1 MNITLIAGARPNFM
15 KIAPL
20 IKAIEQFNE
29 QKGESQECTVYGV
42 GCKKGE
48 SQEWKVE
55 SQEISYRLVH
65 TGQHYDKNMS
75 DTFFEELGI
84 PAPDTNLGCGGGT
97 QAEQTAAIM
106 VAFEKELIAH
116 PADIVLVVGDVT
128 STMACS
134 IVAKKLNTRV
144 CHVEAGIRSWDLSM
158 PEEINRMVT
167 DSLADYMFTTS
178 EVANRNLMR
187 QGATMMSEESGECTV
202 YGVGCT
208 DVESGEMAEDKYAYE
223 RVPQRVWYVGNVMID
238 TLLANRARFRQPEV
252 WNTLALQEKQYIVM
266 TMHRPANVDEEN
278 HLRAMMEQIV
288 DNAHGLPIVFPIHPR
303 TAKLFYNLWGD
314 EEALAKRFPNLHIVE
329 PLGYLEFNYLV
340 ERAKA
345 VVTDSGGIT
354 EETTVMGVPCIT
366 LRDNTERPETCT
378 VGTNE
383 LIGTNPAAIKPA
395 LDKLFAGEWKKGGV
409 PALWDGHT
417 AERIIAILAGVDV
430 RC

>member
-1 MNITLIAGARPNFM
+1 MRTMHITLIAGARPNFM

-20 IKAIEQFNE
+20 IKAI
-29 QKGESQECTVYGV
+29 K
-42 GCKKGE
+42 
-48 SQEWKVE
+48 EWKPNPNNVLRTATGSPIE
-55 SQEISYRLVH
+55 QSSSPVQGGEQEQRSIQYRLVH

-84 PAPDTNLGCGGGT
+84 PAPDVNLGCGGGT

-106 VAFEKELIAH
+106 VAFEKELMAH

-134 IVAKKLNTRV
+134 IVAKKLNTKV
-144 CHVEAGIRSWDLSM
+144 CHVEAGIRSWDLTM

-178 EVANRNLMR
+178 EVANANLLR
-187 QGATMMSEESGECTV
+187 QGATLMSERMNELTN
-202 YGVGCT
+202 
-208 DVESGEMAEDKYAYE
+208 E
-223 RVPQRVWYVGNVMID
+223 RSQQCVWFVGNVMID
-238 TLLANRARFRQPEV
+238 TLLANRARFRKPQIWDE
-252 WNTLALQEKQYIVM
+252 LGLKEKQYIVM
-266 TMHRPANVDEEN
+266 TMHRPANVDEET
-278 HLRAMMEQIV
+278 HLKALMEQIITNV
-288 DNAHGLPIVFPIHPR
+288 RGLPIIFPIHPR
-303 TAKLFYNLWGD
+303 TALRLRELLNERSQTSSMSAIESLNDANKW
-314 EEALAKRFPNLHIVE
+314 ANLHIVE
-329 PLGYLEFNYLV
+329 PMGYLEFNYMV

-383 LIGTNPAAIKPA
+383 LIGTNPDAIKPA
-395 LDKLFAGEWKKGGV
+395 MDKLFSGEWKKGAI
-409 PALWDGHT
+409 PELWDGHT
-417 AERIIAILAGVDV
+417 ADRIIEILA
-430 RC
+430 RL

>member
-20 IKAIEQFNE
+20 IKAIEHFNE
-29 QKGESQECTVYGV
+29 QKVESQECTVYGV
-42 GCKKGE
+42 GCKKG
-48 SQEWKVE
+48 E

-187 QGATMMSEESGECTV
+187 QGATMMEEESEECTV
-202 YGVGCT
+202 YGVGCK
-208 DVESGEMAEDKYAYE
+208 VESGEMAEDKYAYE

-303 TAKLFYNLWGD
+303 TAKIFYNLWGD

-417 AERIIAILAGVDV
+417 AERIIAILASLKV
-430 RC
+430 